1 MREIEP
7 SRRAKT
13 ASLTRVAALAP
24 YPWSS
29 LEPLTRRDVEALR
42 ALREWARSHARLDRL
57 GCAIEGLLAVPCR
70 AFVRSAG
77 PSALAPP
84 WPEATRIVIAPQ
96 DATPAGEV
104 ALDLE
109 AALVTALA
117 SRALRRPPPVLVKPQ
132 VVTESVAGAAAA
144 VVGAALRRAHAG
156 SAFAVRP
163 TASSAPP
170 FAPGARSADAWTAT
184 MTVVLGDEA
193 FAARATF
200 AWSAGGTPGP
210 GHAPL
215 PWTRSSL
222 GALGA
227 TPLRL
232 PLVATTI
239 LLSAADVATLG
250 PGDVVVAP
258 GWRLTRDGGTLRGV
272 AHLAAPGDDVGVRVD
287 LVEGGRVVLRGE
299 REPLLGAEDGMNDE
313 DGRGALVEAIGD
325 VPVVV
330 RVEVGEAV
338 MSARDWAG
346 LGPGDVVGLGQRV
359 GERVLLR
366 IGGVPVARAELVDL
380 EGEVGVRIVARLA
393 EETSPG

>member
-1 MREIEP
+1 
-7 SRRAKT
+7 
-13 ASLTRVAALAP
+13 
-24 YPWSS
+24 
-29 LEPLTRRDVEALR
+29 
-42 ALREWARSHARLDRL
+42 
-57 GCAIEGLLAVPCR
+57 
-70 AFVRSAG
+70 
-77 PSALAPP
+77 
-84 WPEATRIVIAPQ
+84 
-96 DATPAGEV
+96 
-104 ALDLE
+104 
-109 AALVTALA
+109 
-117 SRALRRPPPVLVKPQ
+117 
-132 VVTESVAGAAAA
+132 
-144 VVGAALRRAHAG
+144 
-156 SAFAVRP
+156 
-163 TASSAPP
+163 
-170 FAPGARSADAWTAT
+170 

-200 AWSAGGTPGP
+200 AWSAAGQPGRL
-210 GHAPL
+210 PL
-215 PWTRSSL
+215 PWTRTSL

-232 PLVATTI
+232 PLVATT
-239 LLSAADVATLG
+239 LVLSVADVATLG
-250 PGDVVVAP
+250 PGDVVLSP
-258 GWRLTRDGGTLRGV
+258 GWRPVRDGATLRGV

-299 REPLLGAEDGMNDE
+299 REPLCGAEDGMNGNDS
-313 DGRGALVEAIGD
+313 RGALVEAIGD

-338 MSARDWAG
+338 MSARDWAE